1 MDRLLGGEIMNSQQN
16 RNLNKFIKI
25 SLLGAIAVV
34 LMYFDFPIPFLPFP
48 WLKIDLSD
56 IPALMGAFAFGPM
69 AGIAVEL
76 IKNLLILIVKGTS
89 TYFVGELA
97 NFIVGVSLVAPAA
110 WVYHRNKS
118 RKNALLGMAL
128 GTLSI
133 EVIGILANVYL
144 LLPAFG
150 MNMVKDELI
159 QYVTIGLLP
168 FNGIKAILVCGITY
182 VLYKRVSS
190 SIFKVDSNLD
200 NSRKSKLNSI

>member
-1 MDRLLGGEIMNSQQN
+1 MNSQQN
-16 RNLNKFIKI
+16 KNLNKFIKI

-69 AGIAVEL
+69 AGIVVEL

-133 EVIGILANVYL
+133 EIIGIIANVYL

-159 QYVTIGLLP
+159 RYVTIGLLP
-168 FNGIKAILVCGITY
+168 FNGIKSILVCGITY
-182 VLYKRVSS
+182 VLYKRVSL
-190 SIFKVDSNLD
+190 SIFKVDSNFD

>member
-1 MDRLLGGEIMNSQQN
+1 MNSQQN
-16 RNLNKFIKI
+16 KNLNKLIKI

-69 AGIAVEL
+69 AGIGVEL

-133 EVIGILANVYL
+133 EIIGIIANVYL

-168 FNGIKAILVCGITY
+168 FNGIKSILVCGITY
-182 VLYKRVSS
+182 VLYKRVSL
-190 SIFKVDSNLD
+190 SIFKVDSNFD

>member
-1 MDRLLGGEIMNSQQN
+1 MNSQQN
-16 RNLNKFIKI
+16 KNLNKLIKI

-69 AGIAVEL
+69 AGIVVEL

-133 EVIGILANVYL
+133 EIIGIIANVYL

-168 FNGIKAILVCGITY
+168 FNGIKSILVCGITY
-182 VLYKRVSS
+182 VLYKRVSL
-190 SIFKVDSNLD
+190 SIFKEDSNFD

>member
-1 MDRLLGGEIMNSQQN
+1 MNSQQN
-16 RNLNKFIKI
+16 KNLNKLIKI

-133 EVIGILANVYL
+133 EIIGIIANVYL

-168 FNGIKAILVCGITY
+168 FNGIKSILVCGITY
-182 VLYKRVSS
+182 VLYKRVSL
-190 SIFKVDSNLD
+190 SIFKVDSNFD

>member
-1 MDRLLGGEIMNSQQN
+1 MNSQQN
-16 RNLNKFIKI
+16 KNLNKFIKI

-69 AGIAVEL
+69 AGIVIEL

-133 EVIGILANVYL
+133 EIIGIIANVYL

-168 FNGIKAILVCGITY
+168 FNGIKSILVCGITY

-190 SIFKVDSNLD
+190 SIFKVDSNFD

>member
-1 MDRLLGGEIMNSQQN
+1 MNNQQN
-16 RNLNKFIKI
+16 KNLNKFIKI

-69 AGIAVEL
+69 AGIVIEL

-89 TYFVGELA
+89 TYFVGEIA

-118 RKNALLGMAL
+118 RKNVLLGMAL
-128 GTLSI
+128 GTLAI
-133 EVIGILANVYL
+133 EIIGIIANVYL

-150 MNMVKDELI
+150 MNMVRDELI

-168 FNGIKAILVCGITY
+168 FNGIKSVLVCGITY
-182 VLYKRVSS
+182 VLYKRVST
-190 SIFKVDSNLD
+190 SIFKVDSNFD

>member
-1 MDRLLGGEIMNSQQN
+1 LGGERMNSQQN
-16 RNLNKFIKI
+16 KNLNKFIKI

-69 AGIAVEL
+69 AGIVVEL

-133 EVIGILANVYL
+133 EIIGIIANVYL

-168 FNGIKAILVCGITY
+168 FNGIKSILVCGITY
-182 VLYKRVSS
+182 VLYKRVSL
-190 SIFKVDSNLD
+190 SIFKVDSNFD